1 MGEGSDRHELEERRA
16 ALRRLMPVTERLR
29 GLDGVTWAGG
39 RRDRNGAY
47 LVRYPTYDEDTLAVM
62 EAFGGGVLTRH
73 GYLDE
78 LERRGLSDGS
88 LTDLT
93 GLAEQSDEDLTRALL
108 TWVVRSERF
117 VDGAIAESLTEGSLV
132 ALLDRL
138 QELYE
143 L

>member
-1 MGEGSDRHELEERRA
+1 M
-16 ALRRLMPVTERLR
+16 
-29 GLDGVTWAGG
+29 
-39 RRDRNGAY
+39 
-47 LVRYPTYDEDTLAVM
+47 
-62 EAFGGGVLTRH
+62 LTRH

-93 GLAEQSDEDLTRALL
+93 GLAERSDEDLTRALL

>member
-1 MGEGSDRHELEERRA
+1 MSESNDRHELEERRA
-16 ALRRLMPVTERLR
+16 ALRQLMPVVERLR

-39 RRDRNGAY
+39 QRHRNGVY
-47 LVRYPTYDEDTLAVM
+47 PVRYATYDEDTLAVM

-78 LERRGLSDGS
+78 SERRGLSDGS

-93 GLAEQSDEDLTRALL
+93 GLAERSDEDLTRALL